1 MNKIGDCV
9 DKTALKSLMEQIFA
23 IHAEQL
29 ATGNGNGIGYLAE
42 CIALIDQALDISVWL
57 SKLDIHAR
65 GVERSVCVFTV
76 WALDGRKASTR
87 RGKGL
92 NLKGFCSTLRS
103 IEKGTFDHEAP
114 SI

>member
-1 MNKIGDCV
+1 
-9 DKTALKSLMEQIFA
+9 
-23 IHAEQL
+23 
-29 ATGNGNGIGYLAE
+29 
-42 CIALIDQALDISVWL
+42 L

-114 SI
+114 SIWNDPLSMFLLLYYTSYRS